1 MQVSAV
7 GYCFWGKCLFPL
19 PIALQGRE
27 RTCGGSAGARSEK
40 LDRDTPILHS
50 DQRDSNIRDPGE
62 HQDREPGVQ
71 QPLESAAERV
81 SDGGQDVGD
90 AHDPV
95 QSGKSRGESR
105 VSVTLQSI
113 LTVATSRG
121 KSLG

>member
-7 GYCFWGKCLFPL
+7 GYCFWGQCLSSL

-40 LDRDTPILHS
+40 LDRNTPVLRS
-50 DQRDSNIRDPGE
+50 DQRDSNIRYPGE
-62 HQDREPGVQ
+62 RENREPGVQ
-71 QPLESAAERV
+71 QPSESAAERV

-90 AHDPV
+90 ARDPV

-105 VSVTLQSI
+105 VPVTLQSI
-113 LTVATSRG
+113 LTTATSRG
-121 KSLG
+121 KRLG